1 MLNKKRIYLII
12 VLIILNIIF
21 LGISKNI
28 YAENAVIK
36 LKPGETIKKELI
48 PNLGNYEVLSLNENG
63 SGRDSIEKNFSNP
76 NCDVS
81 FRLEGAF
88 GDKLI
93 VEIKAKK
100 VGKVPQ
106 EIKYYM
112 YKKEGEP
119 FTPYRS
125 EIFIDIEEEKKDPK
139 PAEKPENPKENPEKK
154 PNEDNKINIPSSEVK
169 EKVNQK
175 LIKVYPQNVIY
186 VTKASVYLREGN
198 SIGTN
203 SIKLIP
209 EGEEVLS
216 TGYTDNGW
224 IRVNYNGKEGFMSI
238 NFLSLKKEND
248 LTDEMKKKAK
258 KDEEEYLKEIK
269 KVGIVNSKG
278 ETKDKQ
284 MEMLKKK
291 IGSIPNVGNN
301 LQMKMFLGFS
311 ILSLVSILIYRRK

>member
-1 MLNKKRIYLII
+1 MLNKKKIYLII

-21 LGISKNI
+21 LGLSKNI
-28 YAENAVIK
+28 YAENVVIK
-36 LKPGETIKKELI
+36 LKPGETIKKELV

-63 SGRDSIEKNFSNP
+63 SGKESIEKNFSNP
-76 NCDVS
+76 NFDIS

-100 VGKVPQ
+100 EGKVPQ

-119 FTPYRS
+119 FTSYRS
-125 EIFIDIEEEKKDPK
+125 EILIDIEAEKKDPK
-139 PAEKPENPKENPEKK
+139 PNENHEQSNEKPEK
-154 PNEDNKINIPSSEVK
+154 PNENNKINIPSSEVK
-169 EKVNQK
+169 EKVNPK
-175 LIKVYPQNVIY
+175 LIKVYPQNVTY

-209 EGEEVLS
+209 EGEEVIS

-224 IRVNYNGKEGFMSI
+224 IRVSYNGKEGFMSL
-238 NFLSLKKEND
+238 NFLTLKKISN

-258 KDEEEYLKEIK
+258 EDEKEYLKEVK

-278 ETKDKQ
+278 ENKDKQ

-301 LQMKMFLGFS
+301 LQMKIFLGFS
-311 ILSLVSILIYRRK
+311 ILSLFIILIYKRK